1 MTPPSFSRGQMVREA
16 SLSEADLAE
25 VALCRR
31 DHNRLGFAYQ
41 IGFVR
46 LFHRFPVQKPLELC
60 DELLAFVAMQLNT
73 DPARIADYAGRQHTV
88 SDHQHRIRQFLRLTA
103 FGPRQA
109 RALERFLF
117 EEACRLE
124 PIAALSARARE
135 FLRERRAL
143 IPAESALLRLVGEQR
158 RRAREHIVTRLAES
172 LPPLVAPALDALLEV
187 KPGEAISGLQA
198 IKANPAT
205 PSPGAMQ
212 ALADKLAA
220 IEATG
225 VLAVDLS
232 WLNANYQR
240 ALFHYVRKG
249 SADRLREVVRPR
261 RLAALACFLR
271 QSYRDTVDQ
280 VV

>member
-1 MTPPSFSRGQMVREA
+1 MVREA

-25 VALCRR
+25 VAHRRR

-46 LFHRFPVQKPLELC
+46 LFHRFPAQQPLEVC
-60 DELLAFVAMQLNT
+60 DELLGFIAMQLSLE
-73 DPARIADYAGRQHTV
+73 PARITDYAKRQHTV

-109 RALERFLF
+109 KALERFLF
-117 EEACRLE
+117 EEACHLE
-124 PIAALSARARE
+124 STAALSARARE
-135 FLRERRAL
+135 FLRERRVL
-143 IPAESALLRLVGEQR
+143 LPAESALLWVVGEQR
-158 RRAREHIVTRLAES
+158 RLAREHIVTRLAAS
-172 LPPLVAPALDALLEV
+172 LPPRVASALDALLEV
-187 KPGEAISGLQA
+187 KPGEATSGLQA

-220 IEATG
+220 VEATG

-232 WLNANYQR
+232 WLIANYQR

-249 SADRLREVVRPR
+249 PVDRLREVVRPR

-271 QSYRDTVDQ
+271 QSREPSTRPSTCSTSS
-280 VV
+280 